1 MSTRGRPRNPD
12 VDEAILDAAL
22 RLLGEQGYARLSID
36 GIAAAAG
43 ISRPTLY
50 RRWSS
55 KADLTTAA
63 LESRIVAEVLPPS
76 DAPTGPAL
84 VSLLEQLRER
94 LLQPNSMALVGT
106 LLAEEKQTPELIE
119 LFRERV
125 WSRRAK
131 TFRRVL
137 ERGRANGEVSAD
149 TDIEAVIHALIGS
162 IYARYISGQRVPKS
176 WVKRVVATVLGGSA
190 PEDGSRRARSS
201 GASRRRHR
209 RRSRRVLRR
218 TSALH
223 CSNVIARSS

>member
-63 LESRIVAEVLPPS
+63 LESRIAGEVLPPG
-76 DAPTGPAL
+76 DAATGPAL
-84 VSLLEQLRER
+84 VFLLEQLCER

-125 WSRRAK
+125 WRRRAE

-137 ERGRANGEVSAD
+137 ERGRAHGEVSAD
-149 TDIEAVIHALIGS
+149 ADLEAVIHALIGS

-190 PEDGSRRARSS
+190 PEDGSRRARSAA
-201 GASRRRHR
+201 ASRRRHR
-209 RRSRRVLRR
+209 RRSRTV
-218 TSALH
+218 
-223 CSNVIARSS
+223 